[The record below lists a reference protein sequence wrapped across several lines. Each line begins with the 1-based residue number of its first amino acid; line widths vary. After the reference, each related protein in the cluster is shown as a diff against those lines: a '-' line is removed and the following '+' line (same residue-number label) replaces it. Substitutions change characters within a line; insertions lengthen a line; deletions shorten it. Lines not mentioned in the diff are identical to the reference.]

1 MNRTTLTLSAAGL
14 LAALGLGACAV
25 GPDYKAPAP
34 QAPASFTELG
44 PWKPA
49 APKDALPKG
58 EWWKAFGDPGL
69 NALEAQA
76 LAASPTLKAALAR
89 FDQALAAARIS
100 RSALLPSVSA
110 NGSLNREHY
119 SGNRQAEFPATRF
132 AYVSNSFDLP
142 LDLTYEVDIFGRAR
156 RSLESATA
164 AAQAQGAVYQNVML
178 TLEAGV
184 AENYFLLRSLYT
196 QRDYLRQ
203 NVVLLTDALDLV
215 QKLRAGGANSDLDL
229 YEAQAQLATV
239 QSTALQTDQRIAN
252 GLHALAVLVGSQPET
267 FSLEPAGLDLAP
279 PAIPVGLPSELLER
293 RPDVAAAERTL
304 AAANAQIGV
313 AKAAF
318 FPSVSLTAFAG
329 VNSNDLNTLLRGSS
343 KEWAVAPAF
352 SLPVFKAGA
361 LKAAYDQARDLYEQ
375 ALESYH
381 AQVLTA
387 FQEVED
393 GLSDA
398 RYLGGEEEALQ
409 RAVDASQGAIWTS
422 LADAYVGKAQATPA
436 EAAGFYDKGFD
447 AYKKKVPQ
455 PPD

>member
-178 TLEAGV
+178 TG
-184 AENYFLLRSLYT
+184 
-196 QRDYLRQ
+196 Q
-203 NVVLLTDALDLV
+203 N
-215 QKLRAGGANSDLDL
+215 
-229 YEAQAQLATV
+229 
-239 QSTALQTDQRIAN
+239 
-252 GLHALAVLVGSQPET
+252 
-267 FSLEPAGLDLAP
+267 
-279 PAIPVGLPSELLER
+279 
-293 RPDVAAAERTL
+293 
-304 AAANAQIGV
+304 
-313 AKAAF
+313 
-318 FPSVSLTAFAG
+318 
-329 VNSNDLNTLLRGSS
+329 
-343 KEWAVAPAF
+343 
-352 SLPVFKAGA
+352 
-361 LKAAYDQARDLYEQ
+361 
-375 ALESYH
+375 
-381 AQVLTA
+381 
-387 FQEVED
+387 
-393 GLSDA
+393 
-398 RYLGGEEEALQ
+398 
-409 RAVDASQGAIWTS
+409 
-422 LADAYVGKAQATPA
+422 
-436 EAAGFYDKGFD
+436 
-447 AYKKKVPQ
+447 
-455 PPD
+455 